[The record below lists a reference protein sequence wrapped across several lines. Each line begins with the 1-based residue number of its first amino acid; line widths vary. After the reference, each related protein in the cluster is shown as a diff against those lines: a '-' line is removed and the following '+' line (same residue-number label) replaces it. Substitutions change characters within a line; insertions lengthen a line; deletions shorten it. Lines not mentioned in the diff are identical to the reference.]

1 MGKNYFPLFID
12 LTGRRVLVVGGGA
25 VAERRVRALLPFG
38 CSLTVVAPAVS
49 PGILELADQKKIR
62 LEQREYR
69 EGDEDGCAL
78 VLAAANDRAVNHTVV
93 RQAAQAG
100 AFYNAADCKVTFSFP
115 ASLWAVGSQRAL
127 RQTGGIIALRA
138 GRPNGSAHCWKRLR
152 GKSNGYKGGI
162 PHADHP
168 RWEP

>member
-69 EGDEDGCAL
+69 EGDGDGCAL
-78 VLAAANDRAVNHTVV
+78 ILAAANDRAVNHTVV

-100 AFYNAADCKVTFSFP
+100 AFYNAADCKEECNFFFPGIAMGSGITAGVT
-115 ASLWAVGSQRAL
+115 ANGRDHRLARRATERIRTL
-127 RQTGGIIALRA
+127 LEAFAR
-138 GRPNGSAHCWKRLR
+138 
-152 GKSNGYKGGI
+152 
-162 PHADHP
+162 
-168 RWEP
+168 EE